1 MELLAH
7 WKLRERPFEATW
19 DTRFFFASPE
29 HEEALSR
36 LIYLVNENSMN
47 LGMLSGEIGCGKT
60 LTRSVFAE
68 RLDAQRFC
76 VVTLENSGFPFT
88 DLLAAILRRVET
100 TPGNGGQTKFAR
112 CERLQRCLE
121 RMHAEGRHLVLL
133 LDEAQDMPD
142 NTLHELRWLTNFNGG
157 GRAVVTLVLIGQPE
171 LRPLVAGDAAVN
183 QRISLRFHL
192 KPLRR
197 EDVEPYVRH
206 RLRVAGHPTG
216 CLFSAAAADALFEAT
231 HAVPRELNRLAKL
244 ALEHAWLREA
254 GSVEV
259 ESVEAVVHDLEKH
272 QALPVI

>member
-1 MELLAH
+1 MELLGH

-36 LIYLVNENSMN
+36 LIYLVNETSMN
-47 LGMLSGEIGCGKT
+47 LGMLSGDIGCGKT

-68 RLDAQRFC
+68 RLDPQRFC
-76 VVTLENSGFPFT
+76 VATVENSGFPFT
-88 DLLAAILRRVET
+88 DLLAAILRRAET
-100 TPGNGGQTKFAR
+100 VAGNGGQTKFAR
-112 CERLQRCLE
+112 CDRLQQCLE

-157 GRAVVTLVLIGQPE
+157 GRALVTLVLIGQPE
-171 LRPLVAGDAAVN
+171 LRSLVAGDAAIN

-192 KPLRR
+192 RPLRR

-216 CLFSAAAADALFEAT
+216 ELFSAEAADALFEAT
-231 HAVPRELNRLAKL
+231 RAVPRELNRLSKL
-244 ALEHAWLREA
+244 ALEHAWLQEA
-254 GSVEV
+254 HSVGV
-259 ESVEAVVHDLEKH
+259 GSVEAVVRDLEKH
-272 QALPVI
+272 QALPVT